1 MSRLHR
7 GTKIRF
13 EETSWAAKI
22 LKINLTFL
30 FIFVCFIY
38 VLNSR
43 VLNSITLWKV
53 QKEQWYIVP
62 GVLLLCIKEGKRNE
76 SICARQQKCLFLL
89 SFPQIADVLTPP
101 PNSPWV
107 SFWGLLQKNPKWF
120 YCLRGGSTLG
130 LVQVLLLKFSAE
142 RTYSR
147 EGPK

>member
-1 MSRLHR
+1 MPLFTAPHFLLFFFGVSRLHK

-101 PNSPWV
+101 LQIVPGSPFGV
-107 SFWGLLQKNPKWF
+107 CCRKTQSGFI
-120 YCLRGGSTLG
+120 
-130 LVQVLLLKFSAE
+130 V
-142 RTYSR
+142 
-147 EGPK
+147 